1 MLSVAE
7 PVAESDAAALQ
18 RVELAHLA
26 AVGLDSQPE
35 VQVVDG
41 ADGLSFRV
49 VDLAADQFGGPH
61 FVLPGIRPMTFSCA
75 HRRNR

>member
-18 RVELAHLA
+18 RVELAHPA
-26 AVGLDSQPE
+26 AVGLDPQPE

-41 ADGLSFRV
+41 SDGLSFRV
-49 VDLAADQFGGPH
+49 VHLAADEFGRHH
-61 FVLPGIRPMTFSCA
+61 FVLPGIRPMTFSSV
-75 HRRNR
+75 HWRKR